1 MARFTQ
7 TLHITRDT
15 EISMVRLSVA
25 TSEGRVDEVTLS
37 DRDFKYVAEAIWEKV
52 TFYEGCTMVKAK
64 YKVEDGFFS
73 LSVCTGLHTRSVY
86 RLMETEVLPVIGQY
100 MAETG
105 GE

>member
-15 EISMVRLSVA
+15 EVQMVRLSIA
-25 TSEGRVDEVTLS
+25 TSEGRVDEITLPE
-37 DRDFKYVAEAIWEKV
+37 RDFKYVAKAMWEKV
-52 TFYEGCTMVKAK
+52 AFYDGCMSVKAK
-64 YKVEDGFFS
+64 YRIKDGFFS
-73 LSVCTGLHTRSVY
+73 LSVQTGMHTRSVY
-86 RLMETEVLPVIGQY
+86 RLMENEVLPVVGQY